1 MNLLSESNIST
12 LNKKSHLKIKN
23 LILFSLIVF
32 LGSYFLTNY
41 LIFKAYIPTG
51 SMRPTIMEED
61 EVIVSKIYTSINRG
75 DIFVFSHESSE
86 ELLIKR
92 VVGLPGEKV
101 EVKDGLLYVNDVFID
116 EPYVK
121 NNESM
126 NKTFMFLKETTYFLV
141 IIEQDQKMQEDGK
154 TPMFLKKFRWE
165 SSFYCIP

>member
-1 MNLLSESNIST
+1 
-12 LNKKSHLKIKN
+12 
-23 LILFSLIVF
+23 
-32 LGSYFLTNY
+32 
-41 LIFKAYIPTG
+41 
-51 SMRPTIMEED
+51 MEED

-121 NNESM
+121 NNEPM
-126 NKTFMFLKETTYFLV
+126 NKTFMFLKEITYF
-141 IIEQDQKMQEDGK
+141 
-154 TPMFLKKFRWE
+154 W
-165 SSFYCIP
+165 